1 MLGTYCIAELTNP
14 KGKAKII
21 YTLLQTVSNELEL
34 RLIQPVIPKSMV
46 INLLVWT
53 FIFIKV

>member
-46 INLLVWT
+46 INLLV
-53 FIFIKV
+53 